1 MQSRPLTPTLSPN
14 DEAVGGEGVTSWL
27 CALAIAALVAI
38 VYWPGVHG
46 FWGRDDF
53 MQLAF
58 VRLLGTP
65 WSLFTH
71 DYFPV
76 LGSVFRPLG
85 VASMWLCEVLFGT
98 RYQVHAIADLVLH
111 ASVGLAL
118 FGLLRRAAIPR
129 TLAVLCTLLF
139 ALHPVVIGTALWWSA
154 RFDLLATLFVLLAV
168 RAALD
173 YRERRGTSA
182 LAWSFM
188 AALAAMLSKE
198 IGVATLVPISL
209 LWLRWAWM
217 EPVHRAKALRAIAW
231 VWLCAAIYFGW
242 RWWVLGTPSSGLTGS
257 MPLTH
262 AIAKGLLDWSRQMP
276 GYLLFWA
283 RLDSLQRMVLAL
295 ALVSALVAIGAAVLR
310 RRVPLDWHRHV
321 DLALCGACLLVLPA
335 LLQAPVAALNGAPLR
350 ADVSVIETAMQS
362 RLYYLGIAGLVVAL
376 AATLAP
382 IWAASA
388 LRWRAAMLA
397 PLALAAITFACVSHQ
412 SASAFAQRSVEIS
425 AVARAADAAVER
437 LDLPQSRCHVVF
449 LGVEPAPEWSIYVSM
464 DSIIKAL
471 SPDLDH
477 VKHCYFHADYVTYF
491 YLLAAPAGPAEAAPY
506 RPLEIGGK
514 TIPARRIGDLVIDYL
529 SPPARIDARELAP
542 VRFLRYRDGRFDDV
556 SADVASGRLPVAL
569 RY

>member
-1 MQSRPLTPTLSPN
+1 MQSRPRTPTLSPN
-14 DEAVGGEGVTSWL
+14 EGTFAGEGMTNWL
-27 CALAIAALVAI
+27 CALAIAVLVAV

-65 WSLFTH
+65 WALFTQ

-76 LGSVFRPLG
+76 PGSVFRPLG

-98 RYQVHAIADLVLH
+98 RYLAHAIADSALH

-139 ALHPVVIGTALWWSA
+139 ALHPVAIGTALWWSA

-173 YRERRGTSA
+173 YRERQRTSA
-182 LAWSFM
+182 LMWSLM
-188 AALAAMLSKE
+188 AVLAGMLSKE
-198 IGVATLVPISL
+198 IGLAALLPISL
-209 LWLRWAWM
+209 LWLRWAWL
-217 EPVHRAKALRAIAW
+217 EPAHRAKALRAIAW

-242 RWWVLGTPSSGLTGS
+242 RWYVLGTPSSGLTGS
-257 MPLTH
+257 VSLTR
-262 AIAKGLLDWSRQMP
+262 ALAKGLLDWSRQMP

-283 RLDSLQRMVLAL
+283 RLNSLQRIVLAL
-295 ALVSALVAIGAAVLR
+295 ALMSALVAIGAAVSR
-310 RRVPLDWHRHV
+310 RRAPIDWHRHV
-321 DLALCGACLLVLPA
+321 DLALCGACLFVLPA
-335 LLQAPVAALNGAPLR
+335 LLQAPVAALNGAPLS
-350 ADVSVIETAMQS
+350 ADVSAIETAMQS

-376 AATLAP
+376 AATLAS
-382 IWAASA
+382 IWAAST
-388 LRWRAAMLA
+388 LRWRASVFA
-397 PLALAAITFACVSHQ
+397 PLALAVIVVAWVSHQ
-412 SASAFAQRSVEIS
+412 SADAFAQRSVEIA
-425 AVARAADAAVER
+425 AVARAAVAAVER
-437 LDLPQSRCHVVF
+437 LDLPKSRCHVVF
-449 LGVEPAPEWSIYVSM
+449 LGVEPAPEWSLYVSM

-471 SPDLDH
+471 SPDLGQ

-491 YLLAAPAGPAEAAPY
+491 HLLAGPVDPAEAAPY
-506 RPLEIGGK
+506 RPLEIDGK
-514 TIPARRIGDLVIDYL
+514 AIESRRIGDLVIDYL
-529 SPPARIDARELAP
+529 SPPAHFDARELALMQ
-542 VRFLRYRDGRFDDV
+542 FLRYRDGQFDDV